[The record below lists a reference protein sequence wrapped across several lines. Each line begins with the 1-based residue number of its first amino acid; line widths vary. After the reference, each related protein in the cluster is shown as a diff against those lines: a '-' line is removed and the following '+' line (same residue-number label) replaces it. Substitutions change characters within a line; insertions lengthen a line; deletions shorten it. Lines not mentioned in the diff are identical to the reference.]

1 VTPLLLQ
8 GTLLKLLFGIAGLSC
23 FSFNALDF
31 KWPNFAGSEI
41 CENAIDDDGDGLI
54 DLNDPDCDCEIIAPV
69 SLIPNP
75 SFEDMDCC
83 PSAPSQ
89 LQCAAVWIQ
98 ASEPTTDFIHMCDF
112 MGWPDF
118 PPPLPFPDGEG
129 CMGFRDG
136 RVRGDILTAEYNWK
150 EYAGACLLGP
160 LIADTP
166 YLFEFYVGFVDR
178 FKSPPINISFFGT
191 TDCANLPFGVGDEDL
206 GCPTNGPGWVR
217 LGSTLVNGG
226 TGNKWIK
233 TSIEVIP
240 QENITAIA
248 IGPDCPIVPSP
259 ISIYYFFDNLTLA
272 DLRSF
277 QFKITEQSHPCA
289 DDFALQVP
297 EVNEFSYQWYK
308 NGIALPGETFPHL
321 MSMYGEGN
329 YQVRIMDGSSCLLS
343 GIYTYTLPL
352 LTNSVQT
359 IICDGEMYS
368 FGDLELNAS
377 GHYVDTFK
385 TIFNCDSIVYLDLQV
400 LGIEADSAQAKIF
413 EGEVYEIGSEHYTE
427 EGNYLVHLLSSK
439 NCDSLVFLE
448 LTYYHIF
455 IPNIFSPNGDGI
467 NDQFIITS
475 KDDLIEKINIHI
487 FDRWGNQLFSGA
499 KWDGTSHDADVGTGA
514 YVYVA
519 ELIMDDGIERQFSG
533 SVTLIR

>member
-1 VTPLLLQ
+1 VLF
-8 GTLLKLLFGIAGLSC
+8 KKLFGFMALSLLGFNGIDLTKSKTIIAEIC
-23 FSFNALDF
+23 DNALD
-31 KWPNFAGSEI
+31 
-41 CENAIDDDGDGLI
+41 DDSDGLI
-54 DLNDPDCDCEIIAPV
+54 DLNDPDCDCKIIEPV

-75 SFEDMDCC
+75 SFEDRDCC

-89 LQCAAVWIQ
+89 LNCAAVWIQ
-98 ASEPTTDFIHMCDF
+98 ASEPTTDFIHECNF

-118 PPPLPFPDGEG
+118 PPPLPFPDGIG

-136 RVRGDILTAEYNWK
+136 RVRGDVQNAEYNWK

-160 LIADTP
+160 LIADTA

-191 TDCANLPFGVGDEDL
+191 TDCDNLPFGVGDDAF

-217 LGSTLVNGG
+217 LGSTLVSGG
-226 TGNKWIK
+226 VGDKWVK
-233 TSIEVIP
+233 TSIQVVP

-248 IGPDCPIVPSP
+248 IGPDCPLVQSP

-277 QFKITEQSHPCA
+277 QLKISEHSHPCA
-289 DDFALQVP
+289 DTFTLQVP
-297 EVNEFSYQWYK
+297 DVAEFQYQWYK
-308 NGIALPGETFPHL
+308 DGIALVGETFPHL
-321 MSMYGEGN
+321 LSMYGEGN
-329 YQVRIMDGSSCLLS
+329 YQVRIMDGGSCLLT
-343 GIYTYTLPL
+343 GIYTYALPL
-352 LTNSVQT
+352 ITNSVET

-368 FGDLELNAS
+368 FGDLELIAT
-377 GHYVDTFK
+377 GQYVDTFK
-385 TIFNCDSIVYLDLQV
+385 TIFNCDSIVFLDLEV
-400 LGIEADSAQAKIF
+400 AGIEADSAQAKIF
-413 EGEVYEIGSEHYTE
+413 EGEVYEIGNDQYTQ
-427 EGNYLVHLLSSK
+427 EGNYLVHLTSSK

-467 NDQFIITS
+467 NDQFVVNS
-475 KDDLIEKINIHI
+475 EDDLIEKSTLHI
-487 FDRWGNQLFSGA
+487 FDRWGNLLFSGA
-499 KWDGTSHDADVGTGA
+499 EWDGTSHDADVSTGA
-514 YVYVA
+514 YTYVA
-519 ELIMDDGIERQFSG
+519 KLIMDDGIERQFSG